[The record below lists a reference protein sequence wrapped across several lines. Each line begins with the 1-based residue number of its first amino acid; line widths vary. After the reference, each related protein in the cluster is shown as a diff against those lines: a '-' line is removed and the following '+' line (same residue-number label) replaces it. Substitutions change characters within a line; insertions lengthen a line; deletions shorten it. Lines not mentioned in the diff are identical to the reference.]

1 MHCYSPLYIVLYYV
15 SCIYALYFIKLI
27 SENQYVALFSRKLQ
41 HFICIFPLVLSLMI
55 AGLLKLN
62 YKDLWVSEDKT
73 SREPEARRL
82 RSC

>member
-1 MHCYSPLYIVLYYV
+1 MHLLGTIAM
-15 SCIYALYFIKLI
+15 I
-27 SENQYVALFSRKLQ
+27 
-41 HFICIFPLVLSLMI
+41 LVLSLMI
-55 AGLLKLN
+55 AGLLN

>member
-1 MHCYSPLYIVLYYV
+1 MHLLGTIAIKLK
-15 SCIYALYFIKLI
+15 IKLI
-27 SENQYVALFSRKLQ
+27 
-41 HFICIFPLVLSLMI
+41 I

>member
-1 MHCYSPLYIVLYYV
+1 MQHNIKRRITMHLLGTIAM
-15 SCIYALYFIKLI
+15 I
-27 SENQYVALFSRKLQ
+27 
-41 HFICIFPLVLSLMI
+41 LVLSLMI

>member
-1 MHCYSPLYIVLYYV
+1 MHLLGTIAMILV
-15 SCIYALYFIKLI
+15 S
-27 SENQYVALFSRKLQ
+27 
-41 HFICIFPLVLSLMI
+41 SLMI

-73 SREPEARRL
+73 SREPGARTL

>member
-1 MHCYSPLYIVLYYV
+1 MHLLGTIAM
-15 SCIYALYFIKLI
+15 I
-27 SENQYVALFSRKLQ
+27 
-41 HFICIFPLVLSLMI
+41 LVLSLMI

-62 YKDLWVSEDKT
+62 YKDLWVAEDKT